1 MKKLFI
7 LSILI
12 SSIAFAEK
20 IYTENDIFIKEGKA
34 YTLLDEKAI
43 TGMVSKKLDNQTI
56 YSTYENG
63 VKTKEKILDSNR
75 NVVSDYY
82 IDNLGLLNGV
92 SYIELENGETIKA
105 NYKKGIVNGFAEQ
118 TYYEEFDFAGNFSY
132 GIAHGKVEAI
142 DIDGSIKVYNY
153 SQGIQK
159 NKMDS
164 PLFEEYFNK
173 AFVNKDT
180 LQITGETAKSG
191 GKLFSGMAF
200 KAYDGY
206 ISDATYYLNGE
217 RKADF
222 YFAQGFMYSAKVYK
236 NKNSF
241 EEYTFYEEMNKGVIN
256 SHYNYENSR
265 LNGNYKF
272 YFINGD
278 RQEGIYKDEQLLGK
292 VTTYNIS
299 NNIVDITEYTKDSYK
314 KTSYYDYAKGKIK
327 LTSQGIFN
335 KDTMEWTRVGKE
347 IRYYEDGKI
356 EREVTFSKEE
366 ANAIIYYSSGKSKLI
381 GKVNPYTDLFEGV
394 VTEYYE
400 SGKVKAKY
408 NYAEGYLDGIQTY
421 YDENGKVIKTEEYD
435 YGYILD

>member
-12 SSIAFAEK
+12 SSMTFANK
-20 IYTENDIFIKEGKA
+20 VYTENDIFIKEGKA
-34 YTLLDEKAI
+34 YTLFDEKVI
-43 TGMVSKKLDNQTI
+43 TGMVSKELDNQTI

-75 NVVSDYY
+75 KVVSDYY

-118 TYYEEFDFAGNFSY
+118 TYYEEFDFAGNFAN
-132 GIAHGKVEAI
+132 GVAHGKVEAI
-142 DIDGSIKVYNY
+142 DIDGQIKVYNY

-159 NKMDS
+159 NKLDS

-173 AFVNKDT
+173 TFVNKDT

-191 GKLFSGMAF
+191 EKLFSGMAY

-206 ISDATYYLNGE
+206 ITDTTYYVNGE
-217 RKADF
+217 KKADF
-222 YFAQGFMYSAKVYK
+222 YFAQGFMYSAKIYK
-236 NKNSF
+236 NKNNF

-256 SHYNYENSR
+256 SHYNYENFR
-265 LNGNYKF
+265 LNGNYKY

-278 RQEGIYKDEQLLGK
+278 RQEGTYKDDQLLGK
-292 VTTYNIS
+292 VTTYDIS
-299 NNIVDITEYTKDSYK
+299 NNIVDIIEYTKDSYK
-314 KTSYYDYAKGKIK
+314 KTSYYDYQKGKIK
-327 LTSQGIFN
+327 LISQGVYN
-335 KDTMEWTRVGKE
+335 KDTMDWTKVGKE
-347 IRYYEDGKI
+347 LRYYEDGKI
-356 EREVTFSKEE
+356 EREVVFSKEE
-366 ANAIIYYSSGKSKLI
+366 ANATTYYPSGKIKLT
-381 GKVNPYTDLFEGV
+381 GKVNPYTDLSEGV

-400 SGKVKAKY
+400 SGKIKAKY
-408 NYAEGYLDGIQTY
+408 NYSEGYLDGIQSY
-421 YDENGKVIKTEEYD
+421 YDESGKVVSTEEYD
-435 YGYILD
+435 YGYIVE

>member
-12 SSIAFAEK
+12 SSMTFANK
-20 IYTENDIFIKEGKA
+20 VYTENDIFIKEGKA
-34 YTLLDEKAI
+34 YTLVDEKVI

-63 VKTKEKILDSNR
+63 VKTKEKMLDSNR
-75 NVVSDYY
+75 NVISDYY
-82 IDNLGLLNGV
+82 IDNLGLLNGI
-92 SYIELENGETIKA
+92 SYMELENGETIKA

-118 TYYEEFDFAGNFSY
+118 TYNEEFDFAGNFVN

-142 DIDGSIKVYNY
+142 DIYGQIKVYNY

-159 NKMDS
+159 NKMES
-164 PLFEEYFNK
+164 PLFEEYFSK
-173 AFVNKDT
+173 TFVSKDA
-180 LQITGETAKSG
+180 LQITGEIAKSG
-191 GKLFSGMAF
+191 GKAFSGMAF

-206 ISDATYYLNGE
+206 LSDATYYLNGE

-222 YFAQGFMYSAKVYK
+222 YFAQGFMYSAKIYK
-236 NKNSF
+236 NKNNF
-241 EEYTFYEEMNKGVIN
+241 EEYTFYEEMNKGVISSYN
-256 SHYNYENSR
+256 NYEDAK

-272 YFINGD
+272 YFVNGD

-299 NNIVDITEYTKDSYK
+299 NNIVDITEYMKDSYK

-327 LTSQGIFN
+327 LTSQGVFD
-335 KDTMEWTRVGKE
+335 KYTMDWKRVGKE
-347 IRYYEDGKI
+347 TRYYENGKVEEEIKFSNDDALTTIYYPSGKI
-356 EREVTFSKEE
+356 
-366 ANAIIYYSSGKSKLI
+366 KLT
-381 GKVNPYTDLFEGV
+381 GKVNIYTDGLEGE

-400 SGKVKAKY
+400 SGKIKAKY

-421 YDENGKVIKTEEYD
+421 YDESGKVIKTEEYD
-435 YGYILD
+435 YGYIID